1 MFVVLCLG
9 IIHLHATI
17 TYQAKIREL
26 HNLILRQED
35 SFKKAQS
42 AASKH
47 YETIINEKEE
57 VICFM
62 KDAIDKLKHTHS
74 ISKTDKFEK

>member
-1 MFVVLCLG
+1 MLCMFVVFCLG

-26 HNLILRQED
+26 QNLILRQEE

-42 AASKH
+42 AVSKH
-47 YETIINEKEE
+47 YEALINEKDE

-62 KDAIDKLKHTHS
+62 KDTIDNSKHKL
-74 ISKTDKFEK
+74 

>member
-1 MFVVLCLG
+1 MFVVFCLG

-17 TYQAKIREL
+17 TYQTKIREL
-26 HNLILRQED
+26 QNLILRQEE

-47 YETIINEKEE
+47 YETIINEKDE

-62 KDAIDKLKHTHS
+62 KEAIDRSNHKL
-74 ISKTDKFEK
+74 